1 MKDKQRFVVYK
12 EVIKTYATT
21 IIAKSEEEAHE
32 LVDELH
38 NENPDGL
45 VWSDCLH
52 SSTEILVEVQDF
64 NDKNQEHLDIKS
76 KQYGE
81 EKKFVDYSTFTFK
94 DVLAISNKRQLK
106 YEEFE
111 AIFDPV
117 TKEDDTQYFESL
129 DEIHDYLKL
138 NKIDANSNDLY
149 RNIWTY
155 VDGNNNSSILLN
167 GFHFVNK
174 LGYVYCNKKWGNG
187 TSEDKDYYIEVY
199 YN

>member
-12 EVIKTYATT
+12 EVTKTYATT
-21 IIAKSEEEAHE
+21 IIAESEEEAHE

-45 VWSDCLH
+45 VWSDCLY

-81 EKKFVDYSTFTFK
+81 EKKLVDYSTFTFK
-94 DVLAISNKRQLK
+94 DVLAISNQRQLK

-117 TKEDDTQYFESL
+117 TKEDGVQHFESL

-167 GFHFVNK
+167 GLHFINR
-174 LGYVYCNKKWGNG
+174 LGYVYCNKKCGNG
-187 TSEDKDYYIEVY
+187 TSEDKDYYIEVD